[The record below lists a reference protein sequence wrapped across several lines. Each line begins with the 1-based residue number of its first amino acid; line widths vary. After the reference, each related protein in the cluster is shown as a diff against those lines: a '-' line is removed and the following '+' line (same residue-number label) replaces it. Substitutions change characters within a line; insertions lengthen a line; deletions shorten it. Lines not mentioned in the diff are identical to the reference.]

1 MRGSALLLIYRGA
14 IIGVMNKLASIKQN
28 AISDQF
34 QAPAVH
40 NALNKL
46 TTRQRAFVLGVM
58 VAGLSMSAAAVQ
70 AGYSNGNHAAVL
82 MKNPNV
88 VHAITVMQQEY
99 SKRLEL
105 TIEDVQQGMLD
116 AIDVARATDN
126 AVGMIAGW
134 REIGKLIGAYTEKKE
149 IKVSFDHPE
158 ALENAD
164 TADLLKL
171 VSSEVIEGELAEID
185 E

>member
-1 MRGSALLLIYRGA
+1 
-14 IIGVMNKLASIKQN
+14 MNKLATIKQN
-28 AISDQF
+28 ATSDQF

-40 NALNKL
+40 EALNKL

-70 AGYSNGNHAAVL
+70 AGYSTGSHATIL
-82 MKNPNV
+82 MNNPNV
-88 VHAITVMQQEY
+88 VQAITVMQQEY
-99 SKRLEL
+99 SRRMEL

-126 AVGMIAGW
+126 ANAMVAGW
-134 REIGKLIGAYTEKKE
+134 REIGKMIGAYVEKKE
-149 IKVSFDHPE
+149 IKISFEDPE
-158 ALENAD
+158 SIVNAD

-171 VSSEVIEGELAEID
+171 VSSDIIEGELSEVED
-185 E
+185 DC

>member
-1 MRGSALLLIYRGA
+1 MGA
-14 IIGVMNKLASIKQN
+14 MNKLARIKQN
-28 AISDQF
+28 AVSDQF

-40 NALNKL
+40 DALNQL
-46 TTRQRAFVLGVM
+46 TTRQKAFVLGIM

-70 AGYSNGNHAAVL
+70 AGYSNGGHATVL
-82 MKNPNV
+82 MRNPNV

-99 SKRLEL
+99 SKNLEISL
-105 TIEDVQQGMLD
+105 EDVQQGMLD

-126 AVGMIAGW
+126 ANAMVAGW
-134 REIGKLIGAYTEKKE
+134 REIGKIIGAYTEKKE
-149 IKVSFDHPE
+149 IKVSFDNPE

-171 VSSEVIEGELAEID
+171 VSSEIIEGELAEAD

>member
-1 MRGSALLLIYRGA
+1 MEG
-14 IIGVMNKLASIKQN
+14 MNKLATIKQN

-40 NALNKL
+40 KALNVL

-58 VAGLSMSAAAVQ
+58 VAGLSMSAASVQ
-70 AGYSNGNHAAVL
+70 AGYSTGNHAQVL

-88 VHAITVMQQEY
+88 IHAITVMQQEY
-99 SKRLEL
+99 SKNLEL
-105 TIEDVQQGMLD
+105 TVEDVQQGMLD

-126 AVGMIAGW
+126 AVGMVAGW
-134 REIGKLIGAYTEKKE
+134 REIGKIIGVYTEKKE
-149 IKVSFDHPE
+149 VHVTFDTPE
-158 ALENAD
+158 ALAD
-164 TADLLKL
+164 ASTEDLLKL
-171 VSSEVIEGELAEID
+171 VSNDIIEGELSGVD